1 MDKKEFPVSKE
12 TRNKF
17 NLSGSLFH
25 SSDITQLY
33 QQAQHLS
40 YKINLHID
48 NPKSRISPG
57 KLLSLYVLRLV
68 KLDILDYFTE
78 AAGKSLTKLHSETSD
93 QTAEFRKNMVTSY
106 TELYQEESADR
117 ELVSEEDVF
126 SEIILLLAD
135 NRNPAISRG
144 SLQNLNPF
152 NHIEDDG
159 VLEPFAKSISN
170 TLSKIPLPWDA
181 EQNLGSFLDTPVKH
195 SSKNI
200 SGQLKYILDTWQPY
214 ISYSKRFLFRSLDFL
229 KEEERPVFPPGPG
242 PSFVTE
248 YHSDQHEYE
257 AFSIDSDWMPNVVM
271 LAKSTLVWLHQLS
284 LTYGYEIDRLDQIPD
299 RELDIIAERGFTALW
314 LIGLWERSSASK
326 KIKQSTGNPEAEAS
340 AYSLNSYEIASML
353 GGESSLNNLRERCEY
368 RGIRLASDMV
378 PNHTGIDSDWVL
390 SRPDL
395 FLQTDTP
402 PFPAYTYNSQDL
414 SRSQDVGI
422 YLEDHYYDQTDA
434 AVSFKRTDN
443 RTGNSVYIYHGND
456 GTSMPWNDTAQL
468 NYLNPETREIV
479 IQTII
484 KVAKNFPIIRFD
496 AAMTL
501 AKKHI
506 QRLWYPKPG
515 TGGDIPGRAV
525 FGREQSDFDQA
536 IPVEFWREVVDRI
549 AAEVPNTLLLAE
561 AFWMMEG
568 YFVRT
573 LGMHRVYNS
582 AFMNML
588 KMEENRKYRDTIKN
602 TIAFDPEVLKRFVN
616 FMNNPDEDTAIEQF
630 GDGDK
635 YFGICTLLVTMP
647 GLPMIG
653 HGQVEG
659 YREKYGMEFSRSY
672 WDEIPNQSLLES
684 HYKRIFPLMKKRY
697 LFSGSDNF
705 ALYDVQDKQGV
716 NESIFAYTNSSQ
728 EERAL
733 VLYNNSYQS
742 AGGRILESAP
752 FLKRYPGDERRI
764 ITTTLAESLLLTND
778 SDYYCILKGFHDGLS
793 YIRSAAEIHEQGL
806 QLILGGYETQI
817 FIDIYELHDTDGIYC
832 RLCEH
837 LDGRGVQEIELEA
850 KRIRLHAIHTAAEP
864 LLSEY
869 TISLITSVLA
879 CSKDAA
885 KLLKSILLQT
895 TQQVSKAWIDTHFPE
910 NSSLYN
916 SVYKPDPEFAE
927 KTVSRL
933 LSLAESISHLDSST
947 GRYISNSL
955 SLMPEI
961 STVLAGWL
969 LCLPL
974 QIRDISHENRSFSSE
989 LLLHELLHDRL
1000 YECGITSREIPR
1012 VSSAV
1017 DLLIENSGWF
1027 EKMAAAGRNKR
1038 DQLAWFL
1045 TIHPYR
1051 SFIKANWHEG
1061 VEWYHKESFQE
1072 SLFWLLFS
1080 EVLMQPNHIF
1090 DRDQKLYSTIIDWL
1104 KKESGAAYRVSGLI
1118 LE

>member
-1 MDKKEFPVSKE
+1 MVNKKLPLSIE
-12 TRNKF
+12 TRNQF
-17 NLSGSLFH
+17 NLFGPLFQ

-33 QQAQHLS
+33 QQAQQLS

-48 NPKSRISPG
+48 APKSRISPG
-57 KLLSLYVLRLV
+57 RLLSLYVLRLA

-78 AAGKSLTKLHSETSD
+78 AAGKNLTTLHTELTD
-93 QTAEFRKNMVTSY
+93 QTAEFRENMVSSY
-106 TELYQEESADR
+106 NDLYQEESADQ
-117 ELVSEEDVF
+117 EIISEEDVF
-126 SEIILLLAD
+126 SEILLLLAD
-135 NRNPAISRG
+135 NQNPAISQG
-144 SLQNLNPF
+144 SLHNLISLD
-152 NHIEDDG
+152 HIENDG
-159 VLEPFAKSISN
+159 FLAPYAVNISN
-170 TLSKIPLPWDA
+170 SLSKIPLPWDD
-181 EQNLGSFLDTPVKH
+181 EEDLGSFLDAPVKN
-195 SSKNI
+195 SPKSL
-200 SGQLKYILDTWQPY
+200 SGQLQYILETWQPY
-214 ISYSKRFLFRSLDFL
+214 ISYSKKFLFRSLDFL
-229 KEEERPVFPPGPG
+229 KEEERPVFPSGPG
-242 PSFVTE
+242 PSFVAE
-248 YHSDQHEYE
+248 YHSGQHEYE

-299 RELDIIAERGFTALW
+299 QELDIIAERGFTALW

-340 AYSLNSYEIASML
+340 AYSLNNYEIASML
-353 GGESSLNNLRERCEY
+353 GGENSLNNLRDRCES

-402 PFPAYTYNSQDL
+402 PFPAYTYNSQEL
-414 SRSQDVGI
+414 SQSPDVGI

-434 AVSFKRTDN
+434 AVSFKRTDKK
-443 RTGNSVYIYHGND
+443 TGNSVYIYHGND

-468 NYLNPETREIV
+468 NYLNPETREVI

-484 KVAKNFPIIRFD
+484 NVAKNFPIIRFD

-515 TGGDIPGRAV
+515 TGGDIPGRSV
-525 FGREQSDFDQA
+525 FGMEQSDFDQA

-549 AAEVPNTLLLAE
+549 AVEVPNTLLLAE

-588 KMEENRKYRDTIKN
+588 KLEENRKYRDTIKN

-653 HGQVEG
+653 HGQIEG

-672 WDEIPNQSLLES
+672 WNESPNQSLMDS
-684 HYKRIFPLMKKRY
+684 HYKRIFPLIKKRY

-705 ALYDVQDKQGV
+705 ALYDVQGEQGV

-728 EERAL
+728 KERAL

-742 AGGRILESAP
+742 AGGRILDSAP
-752 FLKRYPGDERRI
+752 FLKRFTEDERRI

-778 SDYYCILKGFHDGLS
+778 SDYYCVLKGFHNGLS
-793 YIRSAAEIHEQGL
+793 YIRSSAEIHEQGL
-806 QLILGGYETQI
+806 QLILEGYETQI
-817 FIDIYELHDTDGIYC
+817 FIDIYELYDTDGTYC

-837 LDGRGVQEIELEA
+837 LDGKGVQDIELEA
-850 KRIRLHAIHTAAEP
+850 KRIRLHAFHTAAEP
-864 LLSEY
+864 LVSEH

-879 CSKDAA
+879 GSKDAA
-885 KLLKSILLQT
+885 ELLKSILLQT
-895 TQQVSKAWIDTHFPE
+895 TQQVGKSWIDTHFPE

-927 KTVSRL
+927 KTVDLL
-933 LSLAESISHLDSST
+933 LSLAESISHLDSALS
-947 GRYISNSL
+947 RYISNSL
-955 SLMPEI
+955 SIMPEI
-961 STVLAGWL
+961 SAIVAGWL

-974 QIRDISHENRSFSSE
+974 QTRDVSHENLYLSSE

-1000 YECGITSREIPR
+1000 YECGIVSKEILR

-1017 DLLIENSGWF
+1017 DMLIENSGWYD
-1027 EKMAAAGRNKR
+1027 EMIAAGRNKR

-1051 SFIKANWHEG
+1051 AFIKANWHEG

-1072 SLFWLLFS
+1072 SLLWLLFS
-1080 EVLMQPNHIF
+1080 EVLLQPNHLF
-1090 DRDQKLYSTIIDWL
+1090 DRDQKLYNTIIDWF
-1104 KKESGAAYRVSGLI
+1104 KKESGAAYRISGLI
-1118 LE
+1118 RD

>member
-1 MDKKEFPVSKE
+1 MAKKKFPVSKE
-12 TRNKF
+12 TRNQF
-17 NLSGSLFH
+17 NLLGPVFQ

-33 QQAQHLS
+33 QQAQQLS

-57 KLLSLYVLRLV
+57 KLLSLYVLRLA

-78 AAGKSLTKLHSETSD
+78 ATGNSFTKLFNETAN
-93 QTAEFRKNMVTSY
+93 QKPVFKENMVTSY
-106 TELYQEESADR
+106 NELYQDKPADQ
-117 ELVSEEDVF
+117 EFVSEEDVIR
-126 SEIILLLAD
+126 EIILLLVE
-135 NRNPAISRG
+135 NRNPAISQG
-144 SLQNLNPF
+144 NLQDLYKMHN
-152 NHIEDDG
+152 IEDDG

-170 TLSKIPLPWDA
+170 SLSKIPLSWDA
-181 EQNLGSFLDTPVKH
+181 DQDLVSFLDAPAKH
-195 SSKNI
+195 SPKSI
-200 SGQLKYILDTWQPY
+200 SGQLKYILDTWEPY
-214 ISYSKRFLFRSLDFL
+214 ISYSKKFLFRSLDFL

-242 PSFVTE
+242 PTFVAD
-248 YHSDQHEYE
+248 YHSGQHEYE
-257 AFSIDSDWMPNVVM
+257 AFSKDSDWMPNVVM

-284 LTYGYEIDRLDQIPD
+284 RMYGYEIERLDQIPD
-299 RELDIIAERGFTALW
+299 QELDTIAERGFTALW

-353 GGESSLNNLRERCEY
+353 GGEFSLNNLRERCAF

-390 SRPDL
+390 TRPDL

-402 PFPAYTYNSQDL
+402 PFPAYTFNSQDL
-414 SRSQDVGI
+414 SKSQDVGI
-422 YLEDHYYDQTDA
+422 FLEDHYYDQTDA

-443 RTGNSVYIYHGND
+443 QTGNSVYIYHGND

-468 NYLNPETREIV
+468 NYLNPETREMV
-479 IQTII
+479 IQAII
-484 KVAKNFPIIRFD
+484 HVAKNFPIIRFD

-525 FGREQSDFDQA
+525 FGMEQSDFDHA
-536 IPVEFWREVVDRI
+536 LPVEFWREVVDRI
-549 AAEVPNTLLLAE
+549 AVEVPNTLLLAE

-653 HGQVEG
+653 HGQIEG

-672 WDEIPNQSLLES
+672 WDESPNQSLVDS
-684 HYKRIFPLMKKRY
+684 HYKRIFPLIKKRY

-705 ALYDVQDKQGV
+705 ALYDVHGEHGV
-716 NESIFAYTNSSQ
+716 NESIFAFTNSSQ

-733 VLYNNSYQS
+733 ILYNNSYQS

-752 FLKRYPGDERRI
+752 FLKRFHGDERRI
-764 ITTTLAESLLLTND
+764 ITATLAESLLLTND
-778 SDYYCILKGFHDGLS
+778 SDYYCVLKGFHNGLS

-806 QLILGGYETQI
+806 QLILGGYETQV

-837 LDGRGVQEIELEA
+837 LDGRGVQDIELEA
-850 KRIRLHAIHTAAEP
+850 KRIRLHAVHTAAEP
-864 LLSEY
+864 LVSEH
-869 TISLITSVLA
+869 TISLITSVLSG
-879 CSKDAA
+879 SKEAA
-885 KLLKSILLQT
+885 ESLKT
-895 TQQVSKAWIDTHFPE
+895 TLIKTIQLVSEAWADTSFPD
-910 NSSLYN
+910 NSFLRN
-916 SVYKPDPEFAE
+916 SVYKPDTEIAAR
-927 KTVSRL
+927 TVEVL
-933 LSLAESISHLDSST
+933 LTLAESIKNPASPL
-947 GRYISNSL
+947 GRYISNSV

-961 STVLAGWL
+961 PAVLAGWF

-974 QIRDISHENRSFSSE
+974 NTENVTYKNRNFSTE
-989 LLLHELLHDRL
+989 LMLDELLHDRL
-1000 YECGITSREIPR
+1000 YECGIASQDILR

-1017 DLLIENSGWF
+1017 DMLIENSGWF
-1027 EKMAAAGRNKR
+1027 EKMTEAGRNKR
-1038 DQLAWFL
+1038 DQLALFL

-1051 SFIKANWHEG
+1051 FFIKANWHEG

-1072 SLFWLLFS
+1072 SLFWLAFS
-1080 EVLMQPNHIF
+1080 EVLLHPNHIS
-1090 DRDQKLYSTIIDWL
+1090 DRDQKLYYTIIDWF
-1104 KKESGAAYRVSGLI
+1104 KKESGAAYRVSGLM
-1118 LE
+1118 LD

>member
-1 MDKKEFPVSKE
+1 MINKNFPIPNEK
-12 TRNKF
+12 RNQF
-17 NLSGSLFH
+17 NLFGPLFQ
-25 SSDITQLY
+25 SSDISQLY
-33 QQAQHLS
+33 QQAQQLS

-48 NPKSRISPG
+48 NPTSRISPG
-57 KLLSLYVLRLV
+57 RVLSLYVLRLV
-68 KLDILDYFTE
+68 KLDILDYFTK
-78 AAGKSLTKLHSETSD
+78 AIGKNLTQLHSELTD
-93 QTAEFRKNMVTSY
+93 QTAEFRKNMVSSY
-106 TELYQEESADR
+106 NVLYKEESADQKII
-117 ELVSEEDVF
+117 SEEDVF
-126 SEIILLLAD
+126 SEILLLLTD
-135 NRNPAISRG
+135 NQNPAISLG
-144 SLQNLNPF
+144 SLHNITSF
-152 NHIEDDG
+152 NDIEDG
-159 VLEPFAKSISN
+159 GFLAPYAVNISN
-170 TLSKIPLPWDA
+170 SLSKIPLPWDTN
-181 EQNLGSFLDTPVKH
+181 EDLGSFLNAPVKN
-195 SSKNI
+195 SPKSL
-200 SGQLKYILDTWQPY
+200 SGQLKYILDTWQTY

-242 PSFVTE
+242 PSFVAE

-284 LTYGYEIDRLDQIPD
+284 IKYGYEIERLDQIPD
-299 RELDIIAERGFTALW
+299 EELDIIAERGFTALW
-314 LIGLWERSSASK
+314 LIGLWERSTASK

-340 AYSLNSYEIASML
+340 AYSLNSYEIASLL
-353 GGESSLNNLRERCEY
+353 GGESSLNNLRDRCEY

-378 PNHTGIDSDWVL
+378 PNHTGIDSDWIL
-390 SRPDL
+390 SKPDL
-395 FLQTDTP
+395 FLQTETP
-402 PFPAYTYNSQDL
+402 PFPAYTFNSQDL
-414 SRSQDVGI
+414 SQSPDIGI

-434 AVSFKRTDN
+434 AVSFKRTDKN
-443 RTGNSVYIYHGND
+443 TGNSVYIYHGND

-468 NYLNPETREIV
+468 NYLNPETREVV

-506 QRLWYPKPG
+506 QRLWFPKPG
-515 TGGDIPGRAV
+515 TGGDIPGRSV
-525 FGREQSDFDQA
+525 FGMEQSDFDQA

-588 KMEENRKYRDTIKN
+588 KLEENRKYRDTIKN

-672 WDEIPNQSLLES
+672 WNESPNQSLMDS
-684 HYKRIFPLMKKRY
+684 HYKRIFPLIKKRY

-705 ALYDVQDKQGV
+705 ALYDVQGEQGV

-742 AGGRILESAP
+742 AGGKILESAP
-752 FLKRYPGDERRI
+752 FLKRFPGDERRI
-764 ITTTLAESLLLTND
+764 ITTTLAESLELTND
-778 SDYYCILKGFHDGLS
+778 SDYFCVLKGFHNGLS
-793 YIRSAAEIHEQGL
+793 YIRSSEEMYEQGL
-806 QLILGGYETQI
+806 QLLLEGYETQI
-817 FIDIYELHDTDGIYC
+817 FIDIFELHDTDGIYC

-837 LDGRGVQEIELEA
+837 LDGKGVQDIELEA

-864 LLSEY
+864 LVSEHA
-869 TISLITSVLA
+869 TSLINSVLA
-879 CSKDAA
+879 GSKDAA
-885 KLLKSILLQT
+885 ELLKSILRKVA
-895 TQQVSKAWIDTHFPE
+895 QQVSKAWIDTSFPE

-916 SVYKPDPEFAE
+916 SVYTPGPDFAE
-927 KTVSRL
+927 KTVTGLRA
-933 LSLAESISHLDSST
+933 LAESINLLNSSL

-955 SLMPEI
+955 YLMPEI
-961 STVLAGWL
+961 SAVLAGWI

-974 QIRDISHENRSFSSE
+974 HTKDVSYGNRDFSSE

-1000 YECGITSREIPR
+1000 YECGIVSQEIIR
-1012 VSSAV
+1012 VASAV

-1027 EKMAAAGRNKR
+1027 DEMITAGRSKK
-1038 DQLAWFL
+1038 DQLAWLL
-1045 TIHPYR
+1045 TTHSYR

-1080 EVLMQPNHIF
+1080 EVFFEPKHLI
-1090 DRDQKLYSTIIDWL
+1090 DRDQKLYNTIIEWF
-1104 KKESGAAYRVSGLI
+1104 KKEAGAAYHVSGL
-1118 LE
+1118 LLD